1 MKVLLLNGSPHEK
14 GNTYLSLEEIA
25 KTLKNDGIDSEIF
38 YIGKDSIA
46 SCMGCGACSK
56 LQRCVFDK
64 DKVNEFVNK
73 MMEAD
78 ALIVGSPVHYAGATG
93 AITAFLGRAFFSGWR
108 SGKNVFRLKPAAA
121 VAVARRAGTSSTLD
135 QLNKYFGIS
144 QMPVISGRYW
154 NNVHGQTQGEI
165 NQDFEGLQNL
175 RFLARNMSYFLKCK
189 EAGQNAGILP
199 PKEEDVTFTNFVRN

>member
-1 MKVLLLNGSPHEK
+1 MKVLLLNGSPHEN
-14 GNTYLSLEEIA
+14 GNTYLSLCEIT
-25 KTLKNDGIDSEIF
+25 KTLKEEGIDSEIF
-38 YIGKDSIA
+38 YIGKEAIA

-64 DKVNEFVNK
+64 DRVNEFVDK
-73 MMEAD
+73 MTQAD

-108 SGKNVFRLKPAAA
+108 AGKNTFRLKPAAA

-144 QMPVISGRYW
+144 QMPIISGRYW
-154 NNVHGQTQGEI
+154 NDVHGQTQGQVSE
-165 NQDFEGLQNL
+165 DLEGLQNL
-175 RFLARNMSYFLKCK
+175 RYLARNMAYFLKCK
-189 EAGQNAGILP
+189 EAANKAGIQP
-199 PKEEDVTFTNFVRN
+199 PSEEDVTFTNFVR

>member
-1 MKVLLLNGSPHEK
+1 MKVLLLNGSPHEN
-14 GNTYLSLEEIA
+14 GNTFLALSEIA
-25 KTLKNDGIDSEIF
+25 KTLKDEEIDSEIF
-38 YIGKDSIA
+38 YIGKDPVA
-46 SCMGCGACSK
+46 SCMGCGACAK

-64 DKVNEFVNK
+64 DRVNEFVNK
-73 MMEAD
+73 MVDAD
-78 ALIVGSPVHYAGATG
+78 ALIVGSPVHYAGASG

-154 NNVHGQTQGEI
+154 NDVYGQTPGQVNE
-165 NQDFEGLQNL
+165 DFEGLQNL
-175 RFLARNMSYFLKCK
+175 RFLARNTAYFLKCK
-189 EAGQNAGILP
+189 EAAKNAGIEP
-199 PKEEDVTFTNFVRN
+199 PKEEDVTFTNFVR

>member
-1 MKVLLLNGSPHEK
+1 MKVLLLNGSPHEN
-14 GNTYLSLEEIA
+14 GNTFLSLSEIA
-25 KTLKNDGIDSEIF
+25 KTLKDEGIDSEIF
-38 YIGKDSIA
+38 YIGKDPVA
-46 SCMGCGACSK
+46 SCMGCGACAK

-73 MMEAD
+73 MAESD

-93 AITAFLGRAFFSGWR
+93 AITVFLGRAFFSGWG
-108 SGKNVFRLKPAAA
+108 SGKHAAA

-154 NNVHGQTQGEI
+154 NNVHGQTQGQVSE
-165 NQDFEGLQNL
+165 DFEGLQNL
-175 RFLARNMSYFLKCK
+175 RYLARNMAYFLKCK
-189 EAGQNAGILP
+189 EIAKNAGIEP
-199 PKEEDVTFTNFVRN
+199 PQEEDVTFTNFVR